1 MKKKELISKALILKR
16 KNNKVYLNYKD
27 LNFNEIL
34 KKEVIVKAE
43 YSSINYKDYLICSGK
58 LPVNKN
64 ITVPGIDLSGI
75 ILKSN
80 SNKFKIG
87 EKVVAIAAPL
97 GIKCNG
103 GYSSLVKIN
112 ENYLSKMN
120 KDLSTKNIMIF
131 GTAGF
136 TGIYTCLKI
145 KKDYSNKKRLKIL
158 VTGATSGVGLTSL
171 IYLNYLGH
179 ETCGLISKKNFSQKK
194 KILNKIGTK
203 NIINSDKISHKV
215 NFSLLSEKYDCVIDN
230 LGGEKIDYYLKQI
243 KSNGSLYSIGNVYG
257 NKLNINIMPLIL
269 RGVKIIG
276 INAESASKISRRKI
290 FDVIKSL
297 SNKKLNYVFQTL
309 MFKDLKKILTNY
321 KNKRFVGRKLVK
333 FD

>member
-1 MKKKELISKALILKR
+1 MKNKNLNFKALTLNRKKNRIILDYKNLQISEISK
-16 KNNKVYLNYKD
+16 NEVVVKV
-27 LNFNEIL
+27 
-34 KKEVIVKAE
+34 E

-58 LPVNKN
+58 LSLNKN
-64 ITVPGIDLSGI
+64 IEVPGIDLAGK
-75 ILKSN
+75 ILRSN
-80 SNKFKIG
+80 SKKFRVG
-87 EKVVAIAAPL
+87 DKVTAIAAPL
-97 GIKCNG
+97 GINCNG
-103 GYSSLVKIN
+103 GYSRLVKIN
-112 ENYLSKMN
+112 ENYLDKIN
-120 KDLSTKNIMIF
+120 KNLSTKKIMIF

-145 KKDYSNKKRLKIL
+145 KKNYSKKKRLKIL

-179 ETCGLISKKNFSQKK
+179 ETFGLISNKNFSLKK

-203 NIINSDKISHKV
+203 NIINSDYISNKT

-230 LGGEKIDYYLKQI
+230 LGGENIDYYLKQI
-243 KSNGSLYSIGNVYG
+243 KSNGSLYSIGNVHG
-257 NKLNINIMPLIL
+257 NELNINILPLIL

-276 INAESASKISRRKI
+276 INAESASKISRKKI
-290 FDVIKSL
+290 FDVIKIL
-297 SNKKLNYVFQTL
+297 SNKKLNYTFQTL
-309 MFKDLKKILTNY
+309 MFKDLKKILTNF